1 MSDLKDLKE
10 TVEKKH
16 DELRPQFE
24 KGGKFEKL
32 YPLFEAQDT
41 FMLTPPDTTKGSTH
55 VRDAVDLK
63 RVMFTVVVALLP
75 CLMWGIFN
83 AGHNYYHYS
92 GMDDVGL
99 FAKIFRGM
107 LIVMP
112 IVITSYAVG
121 GFWEVLFAVVRKHEI
136 NEGFLV
142 TGMLFPL
149 TLPPTI
155 PLWQVAVGI
164 SFGVV
169 VGKEVFGGTG
179 FNILNPALTARAYL
193 FFAHAPNM
201 TGEVWAQAK
210 KDTAGLIDG
219 VTGATPLGLGA
230 AWGTEAKDVVAELAH
245 HGHTF
250 WTMFGGLEPGSIGET
265 AAIPIVLGAA
275 ILIASGVGSW
285 RIMAGGVAGLIA
297 TGILMNLLPAGE
309 IAGPDEKMVIMT
321 TWSQIPFPYHLVM
334 GSFLFGIVFM
344 ATDPVSAAATNTGKW
359 IYGVLIGVVTVLVR
373 VTNPGFPEGVML
385 AILFMNVMAPII
397 DYYVVQN
404 HIKKRNANLRK
415 FSYAKG

>member
-1 MSDLKDLKE
+1 MSNLTEIKE
-10 TVEKKH
+10 NIEKKH

-24 KGGKFEKL
+24 KGGKMEKM

-41 FMLTPPDTTKGSTH
+41 FMLTPPDTTKGATH

-63 RVMFTVVVALLP
+63 RVMFTVVVALIP

-83 AGHNYYHYS
+83 AGHNYYSAS
-92 GMDDVGL
+92 GMDDVSL
-99 FAKIFRGM
+99 FMKIIRGM

-112 IVITSYAVG
+112 IIITSYAVG
-121 GFWEVLFAVVRKHEI
+121 GFWEVLFAIVRKHEI

-193 FFAHAPNM
+193 FFAHAPYM
-201 TGEVWAQAK
+201 TGNVWTKFKADPEAVV
-210 KDTAGLIDG
+210 DG
-219 VTGATPLGLGA
+219 MTGATPLGLGA
-230 AWGTEAKDVVAELAH
+230 AWGNEAKDVVAELAH

-250 WTMFGGLEPGSIGET
+250 WTCLLYTSDAADDMQCVDLGGRRST
-265 AAIPIVLGAA
+265 
-275 ILIASGVGSW
+275 
-285 RIMAGGVAGLIA
+285 
-297 TGILMNLLPAGE
+297 
-309 IAGPDEKMVIMT
+309 
-321 TWSQIPFPYHLVM
+321 
-334 GSFLFGIVFM
+334 
-344 ATDPVSAAATNTGKW
+344 
-359 IYGVLIGVVTVLVR
+359 
-373 VTNPGFPEGVML
+373 
-385 AILFMNVMAPII
+385 
-397 DYYVVQN
+397 
-404 HIKKRNANLRK
+404 
-415 FSYAKG
+415 

>member
-1 MSDLKDLKE
+1 MKDLKKLIE
-10 TVEKKH
+10 EKH
-16 DELRPQFE
+16 DSVRSLFE
-24 KGGKFEKL
+24 KGGKYEKW

-41 FMLTPPDTTKGSTH
+41 FALTPPDTTKGMTH

-63 RVMFTVVVALLP
+63 RVMFTVVVALIP
-75 CLMWGIFN
+75 CLLWGMFN
-83 AGHNYYHYS
+83 AGSMYYAYS
-92 GMDDVGL
+92 DIETNL
-99 FAKIFRGM
+99 FATMIRGAW
-107 LIVMP
+107 IVMP
-112 IVITSYAVG
+112 IVLVSYMAG

-142 TGMLFPL
+142 TGLLFPL

-155 PLWQVAVGI
+155 ALWQVAVGI

-193 FFAHAPNM
+193 FFAHAKDM
-201 TGEVWAQAK
+201 TGEVWAAAK
-210 KDTAGLIDG
+210 DG
-219 VTGATPLGLGA
+219 ATGATPLGLGA
-230 AWGTEAKDVVAELAH
+230 AFGGQGMNVTEELANE
-245 HGHTF
+245 GHTF

-265 AAIPIVLGAA
+265 AVIPILIGAA
-275 ILIASGVGSW
+275 VLIISGVGSW
-285 RIMAGGVAGLIA
+285 RIMAGGCIGLA
-297 TGILMNLLPAGE
+297 AAGILMNLLPSQGMAEGE
-309 IAGPDEKMVIMT
+309 MVQFT
-321 TWSQIPFPYHLVM
+321 TWTKIPFLYHFVM

-385 AILFMNVMAPII
+385 AILFMNVMAPMV
-397 DYYVVQN
+397 DYYVVQA
-404 HIKKRNANLRK
+404 HIKNRNAKLRK

>member
-1 MSDLKDLKE
+1 MKDLKKLIE
-10 TVEKKH
+10 EKH
-16 DELRPQFE
+16 DGLRPQFE
-24 KGGKFEKL
+24 KGGKFEKF

-41 FMLTPPDTTKGSTH
+41 FALTPPDTTKGLTH

-63 RVMFTVVVALLP
+63 RVMFTVVVALIP
-75 CLMWGIFN
+75 CLLWGIFN
-83 AGHNYYHYS
+83 AGAQYYHYS
-92 GMDDVGL
+92 GIEANL
-99 FAKIFRGM
+99 FAKLFRGTW
-107 LIVMP
+107 IVMP
-112 IVITSYAVG
+112 IILTSYIVG
-121 GFWEVLFAVVRKHEI
+121 GVWEVLFAVVRKHEI

-142 TGMLFPL
+142 TGLLFPL

-155 PLWQVAVGI
+155 ALWQVAVGI

-193 FFAHAPNM
+193 FFAHAKDM
-201 TGEVWAQAK
+201 TGEVWAAAK
-210 KDTAGLIDG
+210 DG
-219 VTGATPLGLGA
+219 ATGATPLGLGA
-230 AWGTEAKDVVAELAH
+230 SFGGQGMDVKAELANR
-245 HGHTF
+245 GHTF
-250 WTMFGGLEPGSIGET
+250 WSMFGGLEAGSIGET
-265 AAIPIVLGAA
+265 AAMP
-275 ILIASGVGSW
+275 ILIGAGILIVSGVGAW
-285 RIMAGGVAGLIA
+285 RIMAGGCVGLAA
-297 TGILMNLLPAGE
+297 TAILMNFMPTQGLEDGQ
-309 IAGPDEKMVIMT
+309 MVQFT
-321 TWSQIPFPYHLVM
+321 TWTQIPFLYHFVM

-385 AILFMNVMAPII
+385 AILFMNVMAPMV
-397 DYYVVQN
+397 DYYVVQG

>member
-1 MSDLKDLKE
+1 MSDLKEIKD
-10 TVEKKH
+10 TIEKKH
-16 DELRPQFE
+16 DEVRPQFE
-24 KGGKFEKL
+24 KGGKLEKF

-41 FMLTPPDTTKGSTH
+41 FLLTPPDTTKGATH

-75 CLMWGIFN
+75 CLIWGIFN
-83 AGHNYYHYS
+83 AGHMYYHDS
-92 GMDDVGL
+92 GIEDPGM
-99 FAKIFRGM
+99 FASIFRGM

-112 IVITSYAVG
+112 IIITSYAVG
-121 GFWEVLFAVVRKHEI
+121 GFWEVLFAIVRKHEI

-193 FFAHAPNM
+193 FFAHAPYM
-201 TGEVWAQAK
+201 TGNVWSKFKVDA
-210 KDTAGLIDG
+210 DTMVDG
-219 VTGATPLGLGA
+219 YTGATPLGMGA
-230 AWGTEAKDVVAELAH
+230 AWGNEAKDVVAELAN

-250 WTMFGGLEPGSIGET
+250 WTMFRGLEPGSIGET
-265 AAIPIVLGAA
+265 AAIPILLGAA
-275 ILIASGVGSW
+275 ILIVSGVGSW
-285 RIMAGGVAGLIA
+285 RIMAGGVIGLIA

-309 IAGPDEKMVIMT
+309 MVDAGGKTIIMT

-344 ATDPVSAAATNTGKW
+344 ATDPVSAASTNPGKW

-373 VTNPGFPEGVML
+373 ITNPGFPEGVML

-404 HIKKRNANLRK
+404 HIKKRNAHLRK

>member
-1 MSDLKDLKE
+1 MSDLKE
-10 TVEKKH
+10 TIAKKH
-16 DELRPQFE
+16 KEIEPLFH

-32 YPLFEAQDT
+32 FPLFEAQDT
-41 FMLTPPDTTKGSTH
+41 FLLTPPDTTKGMTH

-75 CLMWGIFN
+75 CLLWGMFN
-83 AGHNYYHYS
+83 AGHQYYHYS
-92 GMDDVGL
+92 GIEAGL
-99 FAKIFRGM
+99 FAKIFRGSW
-107 LIVMP
+107 IVMP
-112 IVITSYAVG
+112 IVLTSYAVG
-121 GFWEVLFAVVRKHEI
+121 GLWEVLFAVVRKHEI

-155 PLWQVAVGI
+155 ALWQVAVGI

-193 FFAHAPNM
+193 FFAHAKDM
-201 TGEVWAQAK
+201 TGEIWASAK
-210 KDTAGLIDG
+210 DG
-219 VTGATPLGLGA
+219 ATGATPLGLGA
-230 AWGTEAKDVVAELAH
+230 AFGGEGLNVSEELANR
-245 HGHTF
+245 GHTF
-250 WTMFGGLEPGSIGET
+250 WSMFGGLEPGSIGET
-265 AAIPIVLGAA
+265 AAIPILLGAA
-275 ILIASGVGSW
+275 ILIVSGVGSW
-285 RIMAGGVAGLIA
+285 RIMAGGCVGLIGTA
-297 TGILMNLLPAGE
+297 VLMNLMPTQGMAEGQ
-309 IAGPDEKMVIMT
+309 VVQMT
-321 TWSQIPFPYHLVM
+321 TWTQIPFTYHLVM

-344 ATDPVSAAATNTGKW
+344 ATDPVSAASTNVGKW
-359 IYGVLIGVVTVLVR
+359 IYGVLIGVVTILVR

-397 DYYVVQN
+397 DYYVVQA
-404 HIKKRNANLRK
+404 HIKNRNANLRK

>member
-1 MSDLKDLKE
+1 MTDFKE

-16 DELRPQFE
+16 NELRPQFE
-24 KGGKFEKL
+24 EGGKLEKL

-41 FMLTPPDTTKGSTH
+41 FLLTPPDTTKGMTH

-63 RVMFTVVVALLP
+63 RVMFTVVVALIP
-75 CLMWGIFN
+75 CLLWGMFN
-83 AGHNYYHYS
+83 AGHQYYHYS
-92 GMDDVGL
+92 GIEAGL
-99 FAKIFRGM
+99 FAKMFRGSW
-107 LIVMP
+107 IVLP
-112 IVITSYAVG
+112 IVLTSYVVG
-121 GFWEVLFAVVRKHEI
+121 GLWEVLFAVVRKHEI

-155 PLWQVAVGI
+155 DLWQVAIGI
-164 SFGVV
+164 TFGVV

-193 FFAHAPNM
+193 FFAHAKDM
-201 TGEVWAQAK
+201 TGEIWVQAK
-210 KDTAGLIDG
+210 TGLEGMVDG
-219 VTGATPLGLGA
+219 VTGATPLGIGASLG
-230 AWGTEAKDVVAELAH
+230 GEGKDVVAGLADQ
-245 HGHTF
+245 GHTF
-250 WTMFGGLEPGSIGET
+250 WSMLGGLEPGSIGET
-265 AAIPIVLGAA
+265 SVIPIVLGAG
-275 ILIASGVGSW
+275 ILIVSGVGSW
-285 RIMAGGVAGLIA
+285 RIMAGGIAGLVGA
-297 TGILMNLLPAGE
+297 GILMNFLPAGTME
-309 IAGPDEKMVIMT
+309 DAEGKMVVLT
-321 TWSQIPFPYHLVM
+321 TWTQIPFVYHLVM

-344 ATDPVSAAATNTGKW
+344 ATDPVSAASTNVGKW

-397 DYYVVQN
+397 DYYVVQG
-404 HIKKRNANLRK
+404 HIKKRNAQLRK